1 MNYDF
6 FTSDMEESI
15 SKLTVV
21 MNEFQLAIY
30 KLSVQTF
37 EIDGKAN
44 PLMN

>member
-1 MNYDF
+1 MNF
-6 FTSDMEESI
+6 NSLTSDMEESI

-21 MNEFQLAIY
+21 MNDFQLAIY
-30 KLSVQTF
+30 KLSVQTL